1 MTNGQLCPR
10 YGRVSDFLRNDRAKA
25 GFNPTH
31 GTTRNPF
38 SHSRGVVFPA
48 AREEEERNGRRKE
61 KEEEEEET
69 SHFAKREARFRDNK

>member
-1 MTNGQLCPR
+1 MYVCPR

-31 GTTRNPF
+31 GGRATRNPF
-38 SHSRGVVFPA
+38 SHFRGVVFPA

>member
-31 GTTRNPF
+31 GGRATRNPF
-38 SHSRGVVFPA
+38 SHFRGVVFPA

-61 KEEEEEET
+61 KEEEEET
-69 SHFAKREARFRDNK
+69 VPFSEARGSFSR